1 MAWTIQLFP
10 DIGVAEVRY
19 SGVVTYRERSEA
31 KAELWRKIAD
41 TDIRSILVNYS
52 GASAAEEDV
61 RELRSFLDDVSSTE
75 FLRGMRTAYLCA
87 PFEHETAS
95 QAMSRMGGYE
105 FGSFHKRPAAMI
117 WLQASE

>member
-10 DIGVAEVRY
+10 DVGVAEVRY

-31 KAELWRKIAD
+31 KAELWQRIAG
-41 TDIRSILVNYS
+41 TGIQNILVNYN

-61 RELRSFLDDVSSTE
+61 SELRHFLDDVSSTE

-105 FGSFHKRPAAMI
+105 FGSFHKRPAALS
-117 WLQASE
+117 WLQET

>member
-31 KAELWRKIAD
+31 KVELWQRIAG
-41 TDIRSILVNYS
+41 TGIRNVLVNYS

-61 RELRSFLDDVSSTE
+61 GELRHFLDDLSTTE

-105 FGSFHKRPAAMI
+105 FGSFHKRPAALN
-117 WLQASE
+117 WLQET